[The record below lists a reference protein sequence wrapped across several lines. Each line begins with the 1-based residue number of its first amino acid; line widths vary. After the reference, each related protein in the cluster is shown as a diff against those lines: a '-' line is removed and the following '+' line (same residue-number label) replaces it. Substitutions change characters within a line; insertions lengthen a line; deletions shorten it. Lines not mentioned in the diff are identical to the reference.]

1 MGLFALS
8 SFMTVRRTKEIGI
21 RKAMG
26 ASVEN
31 IFLLLSKEFIK
42 WVLIAVIIACPIA
55 WFLMDKWLQGFAYKI
70 NLGID
75 IFILSALIALVIAL
89 ATVTWQSLK
98 SALENPIK
106 ALRYE

>member
-8 SFMTVRRTKEIGI
+8 SFMAVRRTKEIGI
-21 RKAMG
+21 RKAFG
-26 ASVEN
+26 ASVHS
-31 IFLLLSKEFIK
+31 IFLMLSKEFVK

-70 NLGID
+70 NLGMD
-75 IFILSALIALVIAL
+75 IFLLAALISLVIAL
-89 ATVTWQSLK
+89 VTVAWQSLK

-106 ALRYE
+106 ALRHE

>member
-1 MGLFALS
+1 MI
-8 SFMTVRRTKEIGI
+8 VRRTKEIGI

-26 ASVEN
+26 ASTNN
-31 IFLLLSKEFIK
+31 IFVMLSREYIK

-70 NLGID
+70 NLGAD
-75 IFILSALIALVIAL
+75 IFILAALIALVITL
-89 ATVTWQSLK
+89 MTVTWQSLK